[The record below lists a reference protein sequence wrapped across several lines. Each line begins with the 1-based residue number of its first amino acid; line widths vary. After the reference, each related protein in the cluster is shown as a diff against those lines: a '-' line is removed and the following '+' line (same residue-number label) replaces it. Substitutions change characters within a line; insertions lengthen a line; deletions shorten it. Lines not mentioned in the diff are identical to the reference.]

1 MSSEKLKNT
10 GLKITSARL
19 AIFRIFENA
28 PDKHLSAY
36 DIQDLLKEEG
46 IDIALATVYRVLG
59 QFEEADLIQRHD
71 FDDEK
76 ALYELHDGKQHDHM
90 VCERCGNVTDFFDGE
105 IEKRRDDLL
114 SSHGFTLSGH
124 RLVLYGVC
132 SSCAN

>member
-36 DIQDLLKEEG
+36 DIQANVKEAG

-90 VCERCGNVTDFFDGE
+90 VCEGCGKVTDFFDGE
-105 IEKRRDDLL
+105 IEKRREDILT
-114 SSHGFTLSGH
+114 SYGFLLSGH
-124 RLVLYGVC
+124 RLVLYGMC
-132 SSCAN
+132 EDCR

>member
-10 GLKITSARL
+10 GLKITSARV

-36 DIQDLLKEEG
+36 DIQGRLKESG

-90 VCERCGNVTDFFDGE
+90 VCEACGKVTDFFDGE
-105 IEKRRDDLL
+105 IEKRRADILA
-114 SSHGFTLSGH
+114 SHGFLLAGH
-124 RLVLYGVC
+124 RLVLYGT
-132 SSCAN
+132 CAECR